1 MQYTMAH
8 VFLKANAVQPFF
20 VFLGF
25 LTDVE
30 NQLAGFATVC
40 VSVEQVCVLNSGLR
54 FNFV

>member
-1 MQYTMAH
+1 MAH